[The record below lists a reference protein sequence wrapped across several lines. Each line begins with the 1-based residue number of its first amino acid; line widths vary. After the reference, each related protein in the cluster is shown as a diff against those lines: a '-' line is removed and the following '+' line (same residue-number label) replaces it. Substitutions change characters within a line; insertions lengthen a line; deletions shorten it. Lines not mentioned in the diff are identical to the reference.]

1 MVPEIWS
8 ATDRF
13 FCHYGLFF
21 ALLPPMDPE
30 SQNFEK
36 MKKTLEDI
44 IILQIFTTYDS
55 HMIYGFS
62 DIECNREFFFD
73 ILDHFLPFYPL
84 NPKNQILKN

>member
-1 MVPEIWS
+1 MDPELWS

-44 IILQIFTTYDS
+44 TLLQNVY
-55 HMIYGFS
+55 
-62 DIECNREFFFD
+62 R
-73 ILDHFLPFYPL
+73 
-84 NPKNQILKN
+84 K